1 MIAAIDP
8 STVDMSHCTLHMSW
22 WTKQKVY
29 KLIILYSE
37 HHTAEC
43 LVAYATVESS
53 YCIVDILN
61 ITLHISRST
70 YSTVDMSH
78 CTLHMHKVHT
88 VHSFKINM
96 FHGGHVSLNIA
107 HVVYYIILHSSGHI
121 ERHIAH
127 IKIFFFHGG
136 HVSLHNAHVM
146 VDKVQSKLI
155 ILCSGHHTAECLI
168 AHATV
173 ESS

>member
-1 MIAAIDP
+1 MLAIDP
-8 STVDMSHCTLHMSW
+8 STVDLSHCTLHMSW

-121 ERHIAH
+121 ERQNVPLHMPRWKA
-127 IKIFFFHGG
+127 
-136 HVSLHNAHVM
+136 HNALWTHLNQCSLFCKIHVKH
-146 VDKVQSKLI
+146 VKK
-155 ILCSGHHTAECLI
+155 TAKMI
-168 AHATV
+168 
-173 ESS
+173 

>member
-1 MIAAIDP
+1 MIACDRSFHGGHVSLHIAHVIVDKVESISYCIVVDILNMTLHVFRSSS
-8 STVDMSHCTLHMSW
+8 STVDLSHCTLHMSW

-121 ERHIAH
+121 ERRIAH
-127 IKIFFFHGG
+127 IKIF
-136 HVSLHNAHVM
+136 
-146 VDKVQSKLI
+146 
-155 ILCSGHHTAECLI
+155 
-168 AHATV
+168 
-173 ESS
+173 